1 MSDVA
6 ENPTYTPASTALDAI
21 LPIFFH
27 PSRTVAQNIAAPIHP
42 AAAVLLC
49 LLANADAEGGLSE
62 TRMKMNLRFAFDRET
77 ATEVVAA
84 GMESVLKTNLVETY
98 LETGAS
104 TAKYRLTAAGKS
116 MMIDTLG
123 SVFKNA

>member
-1 MSDVA
+1 MSDLA
-6 ENPTYTPASTALDAI
+6 EHPTYTPASTALDAI

-27 PSRTVAQNIAAPIHP
+27 PSRTVAQNIAAPVHP

-49 LLANADAEGGLSE
+49 LLANSDAEGGLSE

-77 ATEVVAA
+77 AAEVVAA
-84 GMESVLKTNLVETY
+84 GIESVLKTDLVESY
-98 LETGAS
+98 LEAGANNLR
-104 TAKYRLTAAGKS
+104 YRLTAGGKA

-123 SVFKNA
+123 SVFKNG